1 MIPLKDRKKS
11 ELAGSLIIHSAQVS
25 PGPLTAQI
33 AAIAAQVDAIIKR
46 RPGVRPGSTTLKI
59 TPQTIP
65 FRVADGRVEHQNF
78 QIEIGDVIV
87 RTSGYVGFD
96 QSLGLVAEI
105 PIRDKWVQRDKFLRG
120 LKGQTLKI
128 PIRGTLNKPQL
139 DKRIIAWLGQ
149 QMIGSAASGLLED
162 ALDRGLQQG
171 LDKLFR

>member
-1 MIPLKDRKKS
+1 M
-11 ELAGSLIIHSAQVS
+11 
-25 PGPLTAQI
+25 
-33 AAIAAQVDAIIKR
+33 
-46 RPGVRPGSTTLKI
+46 
-59 TPQTIP
+59 
-65 FRVADGRVEHQNF
+65 ADGRVEHQNF

-149 QMIGSAASGLLED
+149 QMIGSAAGGLLED